1 MVVVSDE
8 TEGEAPFLALVVAP
22 VDVIRAFLSWWWEH
36 REREFATNAL
46 VLLSYSPLLR
56 NLIVDLPLLW
66 CDVNTPEIVHAGI
79 LNHLRRG

>member
-36 REREFATNAL
+36 RERELATNAL
-46 VLLSYSPLLR
+46 VLLS
-56 NLIVDLPLLW
+56 
-66 CDVNTPEIVHAGI
+66 
-79 LNHLRRG
+79 